1 MKKQIFSLLIAFAVS
16 AVAAF
21 AQITP
26 SLVYKCNTFEAAM
39 DVNSDG
45 IAELTYAG
53 VNEVGNDVEIVILDK
68 QCAVEKQFT
77 LKNVLSTYGQ
87 YYKIYDFE
95 IRSFDTYPD
104 VIVSRNFFI
113 KNDKWCVV
121 IRHDQENTEIYSVID
136 EDGNMLGEFP
146 DELPDGSVS
155 VGICLSEISHG
166 IPYMWYCYEKEYD
179 NEFEAIYSFSG
190 KTGIEPTM
198 VSSFKS
204 AYPNPLPAGQ
214 TFNVSLPQPAD
225 DATFFCVT
233 DIKGRQVCRRK
244 VAPGETT
251 YSLTGSRF
259 SHGHYVYTVIYGDGT
274 TASGRLMA
282 E

>member
-1 MKKQIFSLLIAFAVS
+1 MIALGAS
-16 AVAAF
+16 VATAF

-26 SLVYKCNTFEAAM
+26 TLVYKGEQLDAALN
-39 DVNSDG
+39 VNSDG
-45 IAELTYAG
+45 IAELSYASA
-53 VNEVGNDVEIVILDK
+53 NRIGNDVEIVILNK
-68 QCAVEKQFT
+68 QCVVEKQFT
-77 LKNVLSTYGQ
+77 LKNVLSTYGE

-95 IRSFDTYPD
+95 ISSFDTYPD
-104 VIVSRNFFI
+104 VIVSRNFFM

-121 IRHDQENTEIYSVID
+121 IRHDQENTQIYSVID

-146 DELPDGSVS
+146 DELPDGSGF
-155 VGICLSEISHG
+155 VGIYLSEISHG
-166 IPYMWYCYEKEYD
+166 IPYMMYNYENYEDYD
-179 NEFEAIYSFSG
+179 NEFDAIYTFTG
-190 KTGIEPTM
+190 KAGIEPTM

-204 AYPNPLPAGQ
+204 AYPNPLPAGEA
-214 TFNVSLPQPAD
+214 FNVSLPQPAD

-233 DIKGRQVCRRK
+233 DMKGRQVCRRK

-259 SHGHYVYTVIYGDGT
+259 SRGHYVYTVIYGDGT